1 MKKLKAVVQYECM
14 TSFKYIWVFY
24 AIQYAFVALIM
35 LIIGISMGT
44 FEEIGTSLLEINSLI
59 YVGILGAL
67 GFSQDFKMLIQN
79 GFTRKIIFAA
89 TMSMFLFISGIMA
102 LIDTIVGQMIHYF
115 NQDYRSL
122 YSGIYGYSNVFMN
135 WLWLFLIYVLDCCL
149 LYLMVLAINKVRRT
163 ALVYSCVALGGAVL
177 VIIALF
183 KYVFSVQAVNKIG
196 DFFMRAMGFMG
207 DGTVN
212 YFFPVVTLGLIISV
226 LSCGAYAIMRS
237 TELK

>member
-102 LIDTIVGQMIHYF
+102 LIDTIVGQSGLPF
-115 NQDYRSL
+115 SL
-122 YSGIYGYSNVFMN
+122 QWNI
-135 WLWLFLIYVLDCCL
+135 WI
-149 LYLMVLAINKVRRT
+149 
-163 ALVYSCVALGGAVL
+163 
-177 VIIALF
+177 
-183 KYVFSVQAVNKIG
+183 
-196 DFFMRAMGFMG
+196 
-207 DGTVN
+207 
-212 YFFPVVTLGLIISV
+212 
-226 LSCGAYAIMRS
+226 
-237 TELK
+237 